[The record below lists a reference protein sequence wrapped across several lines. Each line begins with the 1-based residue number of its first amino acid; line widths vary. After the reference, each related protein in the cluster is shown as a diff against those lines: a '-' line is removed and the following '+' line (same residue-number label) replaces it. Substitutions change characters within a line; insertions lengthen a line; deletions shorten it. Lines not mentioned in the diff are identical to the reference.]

1 MEILKPEELK
11 DETRSKLLKYVYD
24 SYAAGKDIVP
34 ADAVNLFDNEES
46 QKAAASVFSVKTD
59 YDDTEEIEKAVSENI
74 KLIKRANL
82 DYIASNAKTI
92 EEIQEALEMKKKL
105 ESFELQL

>member
-1 MEILKPEELK
+1 MKKAKKRQLPFLVLK
-11 DETRSKLLKYVYD
+11 R
-24 SYAAGKDIVP
+24 I
-34 ADAVNLFDNEES
+34 
-46 QKAAASVFSVKTD
+46 
-59 YDDTEEIEKAVSENI
+59 YDDTEEIEKAVNENI

-105 ESFELQL
+105 ENFELQL